1 MVLYVIG
8 VTLCVNGQLTAKYYS
23 YMEFSSEELI
33 NLDVVNGL
41 KELSGDGD
49 DSFFKEIIGLYEEP
63 AQELIDEIKFHAEEG
78 NAEELGITAHTLK
91 GASLNIGARLFAD
104 VCKNIELAGKNNEIN
119 GIDSE
124 IKKLNDL
131 NE

>member
-1 MVLYVIG
+1 
-8 VTLCVNGQLTAKYYS
+8 
-23 YMEFSSEELI
+23 MEFSSEELI

-49 DSFFKEIIGLYEEP
+49 DSFFKEIIGLYEEQ
-63 AQELIDEIKFHAEEG
+63 AQELIDEIKFHAEAG
-78 NAEELGITAHTLK
+78 NAEELGKTAHTLK

-131 NE
+131 NEITLIELKKLF